1 MAGFCGEYPNCK
13 AMLITRLC
21 IIIFVNI
28 LSIIGNGTVLYIY
41 RQINKQQPQ
50 SSKNNRY
57 IIIMA
62 WLDLFFT
69 VVIMP
74 QVVLF
79 ELRLVNTSYLTQTI
93 ISVTMYLLV
102 QIAIVFDRIFAVFTP
117 FKYVQN
123 RDKCDKVLGGIYVVV
138 IIYLETILLME
149 NHSKIKLPHNLLRK
163 SMVVIFVAVI
173 TIPLFAYPSIAFRLW
188 RQKQKVVSNSGVN
201 QEHAQVSKKRSAH
214 VKTLRLC
221 AGVLA
226 LFLISFV
233 PNIFVGIT
241 DIRILAYFF
250 FVNNIG
256 NPVVYYVLNDQ
267 FRNKVNKLAARLSF
281 IKAA

>member
-1 MAGFCGEYPNCK
+1 MAGVCGEYPNCK

-41 RQINKQQPQ
+41 RQISKQQPQ

-57 IIIMA
+57 IIIMS
-62 WLDLFFT
+62 WLDMFFT

-117 FKYVQN
+117 FKYGQI

-138 IIYLETILLME
+138 VIYLAD
-149 NHSKIKLPHNLLRK
+149 
-163 SMVVIFVAVI
+163 AVKCQRS
-173 TIPLFAYPSIAFRLW
+173 TSIIHLE
-188 RQKQKVVSNSGVN
+188 VN
-201 QEHAQVSKKRSAH
+201 
-214 VKTLRLC
+214 
-221 AGVLA
+221 
-226 LFLISFV
+226 
-233 PNIFVGIT
+233 
-241 DIRILAYFF
+241 
-250 FVNNIG
+250 
-256 NPVVYYVLNDQ
+256 
-267 FRNKVNKLAARLSF
+267 
-281 IKAA
+281 